1 MQSTH
6 LADLA
11 GQLLATARAERSG
24 RSAHTLFGRRE
35 HRLRQTVIALT
46 AGHRLAEHNSPGEAT
61 LQVLRGHAQLTTATQ
76 QWTGRAGD
84 HVIIAPER
92 HELLAVEDTVVLLT
106 VVSTP

>member
-6 LADLA
+6 LEALADD
-11 GQLLATARAERSG
+11 LLTTARAASSG
-24 RSAHTLFGRRE
+24 RSAHTLFGRHE

-61 LQVLRGHAQLTTATQ
+61 LQVLRGRAQLITPTQ
-76 QWTGRAGD
+76 QWTGQAGD

-92 HELLAVEDTVVLLT
+92 HELLAAEDTVVLLT
-106 VVSTP
+106 VVSAP

>member
-6 LADLA
+6 LTELAD
-11 GQLLATARAERSG
+11 QLLATARAQRSG
-24 RSAHTLFGRRE
+24 RSAYTLFTGRE
-35 HRLRQTVIALT
+35 HRLRQTVIALA

-61 LQVLRGHAQLTTATQ
+61 LQVLSGQAQLITATQ

-92 HELLAVEDTVVLLT
+92 HELLAVEDTAVLLT
-106 VVSTP
+106 VVSAP